1 MSTTPGND
9 PQADAGTEDAPP
21 AESFMSHLV
30 ELRQRVVRAAG
41 SVLLVFVVLSPFM
54 KQIFDAVSLPLMTAL
69 PVGTK
74 LLATGVISPFM
85 VPLKVTLFVAFLL
98 VASCLSP
105 SFDLVYRICIL
116 SRDSPCTLPNS
127 LRRTCHRRRSSAV
140 SIVPTTALATK
151 PARAALGRRPTGS
164 VNHSTIATTAPA
176 ATIEG
181 T

>member
-9 PQADAGTEDAPP
+9 PQTNTGTEDAAP

-85 VPLKVTLFVAFLL
+85 VPLKVTLFTAFLL
-98 VASCLSP
+98 ALPYVLYQVWAFVAPGLYQHEKRLALPVVEAKGLDRERMPPLPASALNERGP
-105 SFDLVYRICIL
+105 S
-116 SRDSPCTLPNS
+116 S
-127 LRRTCHRRRSSAV
+127 
-140 SIVPTTALATK
+140 K
-151 PARAALGRRPTGS
+151 
-164 VNHSTIATTAPA
+164 
-176 ATIEG
+176 
-181 T
+181 